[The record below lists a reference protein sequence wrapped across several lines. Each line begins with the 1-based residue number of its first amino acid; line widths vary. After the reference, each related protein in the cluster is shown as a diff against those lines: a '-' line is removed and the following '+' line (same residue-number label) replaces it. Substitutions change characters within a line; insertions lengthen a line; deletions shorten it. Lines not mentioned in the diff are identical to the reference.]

1 MMPEHYVEVNIK
13 NVDFELAKD
22 EIVKRLNGSRT
33 YRTTKYILLRKDN
46 EWAVVKVRK
55 KREPRLFPMIVGIE
69 VLSLPEDTV
78 FCKRKDIDVHNKTLM
93 ARVASSHKDK
103 AVVVKGRFEHMSFIL
118 DEPVLNIKI
127 LDVVPPASRLM
138 ILAEEV
144 VRLSPLKRALNFTLE
159 IIDLAKLT
167 SKVDTKN
174 VLFPCRASELTS
186 SKKCFFLDEHP
197 KLSKEEIDDVT
208 LVGCRLSKN
217 IFKSVYRKTPKLIN
231 MCPKDLL
238 KSSELTLTRCCMYE
252 ELRIEGKTAFVP
264 WGATT
269 NDIHLALKKLV
280 NLSDSQGLH

>member
-1 MMPEHYVEVNIK
+1 MMPDHYVEVNIK
-13 NVDFELAKD
+13 NVDFKLTKD
-22 EIVKRLNGSRT
+22 EIVKHLRGADT
-33 YRTTKYILLRKDN
+33 YRTTKYILLRKGN
-46 EWAVVKVRK
+46 EWAVVKVKK
-55 KREPRLFPMIVGIE
+55 KREPRLFPKIVGIE
-69 VLSLPEDTV
+69 VLSLPKKTV
-78 FCKRKDIDVHNKTLM
+78 FCERKDIDVHNKTLM

-103 AVVVKGRFEHMSFIL
+103 AVVVKGRFEHISFIL

-144 VRLSPLKRALNFTLE
+144 VRLSPLKRALNFVPKLINLT
-159 IIDLAKLT
+159 KLT

-186 SKKCFFLDEHP
+186 SKNCFFLDEHP
-197 KLSKEEIDDVT
+197 KLSGEEIDDIT

-231 MCPKDLL
+231 MCPKDLI
-238 KSSELTLTRCCMYE
+238 KGDSLTLGRCCMYE
-252 ELRIEGKTAFVP
+252 EPHVEGKTVFVP

-269 NDIHLALKKLV
+269 NDIHLALRKLV
-280 NLSDSQGLH
+280 NLSDS